1 MADIVKLQYNLERKE
16 NVIVY
21 FFDPDFLLQQNQ
33 YADVYVYVSRDKD
46 LVMHSSVTYTF
57 TFTSVHTRTMMVTV
71 MVMWWWWWCDMLV
84 TVVVKVMGIDEIHKI
99 HYLPM
104 YLPGHVES
112 THPSLHTCSMKWTR
126 QWWPI
131 SALKEGKQGQKV
143 DELKTMRIVFS
154 SVLYYHAST
163 VAELHRGGRSYGTIT
178 QRATWGTVQG
188 PLQLHGNVA
197 GRHVWM

>member
-1 MADIVKLQYNLERKE
+1 MKDRVKHFRHRTQLEQLEKCGNIGGGHSETSVQFREEGKCHCL
-16 NVIVY
+16 
-21 FFDPDFLLQQNQ
+21 FFYPDFLLQQNK

-71 MVMWWWWWCDMLV
+71 MVMVIGDDDGDSNCDVLV

-112 THPSLHTCSMKWTR
+112 THPSLHTEPCSMK
-126 QWWPI
+126 
-131 SALKEGKQGQKV
+131 
-143 DELKTMRIVFS
+143 
-154 SVLYYHAST
+154 
-163 VAELHRGGRSYGTIT
+163 
-178 QRATWGTVQG
+178 
-188 PLQLHGNVA
+188 
-197 GRHVWM
+197 